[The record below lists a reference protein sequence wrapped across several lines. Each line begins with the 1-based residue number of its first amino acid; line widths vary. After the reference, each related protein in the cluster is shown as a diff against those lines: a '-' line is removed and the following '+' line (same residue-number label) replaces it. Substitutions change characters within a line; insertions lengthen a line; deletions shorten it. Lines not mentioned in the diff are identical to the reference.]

1 MPNFT
6 QTEIDNMNQIL
17 GDIPQFVQEMD
28 ADWEMVVDFILS
40 QVSDLTDAE
49 WQQAEVIF
57 NDCFQF

>member
-6 QTEIDNMNQIL
+6 QTEIDNMNGIL

-28 ADWEMVVDFILS
+28 ADWEMVVDFIQS
-40 QVSDLTDAE
+40 QGVDLTDAE

-57 NDCFQF
+57 NDCFEF

>member
-57 NDCFQF
+57 NDCFEF